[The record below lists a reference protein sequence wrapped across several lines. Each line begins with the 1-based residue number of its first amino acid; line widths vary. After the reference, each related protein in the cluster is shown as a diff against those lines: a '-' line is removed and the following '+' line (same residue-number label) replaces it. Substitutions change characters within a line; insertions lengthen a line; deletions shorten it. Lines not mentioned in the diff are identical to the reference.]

1 MTKRRNVL
9 FVVMDQMRADLLH
22 GAFANHVDLPNL
34 RALMGDA
41 VSFRRHYSVTNPC
54 GPSRASILTGKYAM
68 THRSVR
74 NGTPLPHD
82 TPNLATEVRK
92 AGYLPQ
98 LWGYT
103 DIAMDPRTL
112 PAGDPMLRTYEQVM
126 PGFVE
131 ALEMR
136 LEESWPWRS
145 HLAAKGYDF
154 GDGYEIFRPKGDR
167 VDSPALYAAE
177 DSDTAFLTD
186 RFLADIRARPAG
198 WFAHLT
204 YIRPHPPLVVPEPF
218 NTMYDPAS
226 LPSPRIVRDRASQA
240 ASHPFDGPLLEQKGA
255 KDQVVGLSGLKDT
268 PEKVAQL
275 RAIYL
280 ALASEVDQH
289 FGRIIAFLK
298 ETGQF
303 DNTLIV
309 VMADHGEMLGDH
321 HSWGKMHYYDAAYHT
336 PLIIRDPALKAGF
349 GREIDAPTESVDV
362 TPTILGLLGLDIPDT
377 MDGRSLAPFLRGEAP
392 DDWRDYSYSEL
403 DFGDPVDPTFWQTRL
418 GLDSDQ
424 TNFAILRGR
433 KHTLVHFNGGLPP
446 ILFDHESEG
455 EARNV
460 ANDPAASPI
469 LLEMTQR
476 LLNHRLTHSEGR
488 FARTMITAEGARR
501 APRVF

>member
-1 MTKRRNVL
+1 
-9 FVVMDQMRADLLH
+9 MDQMRGDLLH
-22 GAFANHVDLPNL
+22 GAFENHVDLPNL
-34 RALMGDA
+34 RALMGEA

-54 GPSRASILTGKYAM
+54 GPSRASLLSGKYAM
-68 THRSVR
+68 NHRSVR

-103 DIAMDPRTL
+103 DIAVDPRTVS
-112 PAGDPMLRTYEQVM
+112 AGDPTLTSYEQVI

-145 HLAAKGYDF
+145 HLAAKGYEF
-154 GDGYEIFRPKGDR
+154 GEGYEIFRPKGDT

-186 RFLADIRARPAG
+186 RFLSDIRARPPG

-204 YIRPHPPLVVPEPF
+204 YIRPHPPLVAPEPF
-218 NTMYDPAS
+218 NKMYDPAR
-226 LPSPRIVRDRASQA
+226 LPSHRIVRDRASHP
-240 ASHPFDGPLLEQKGA
+240 ASHPPDGPLLEQPRPAENVIGFP
-255 KDQVVGLSGLKDT
+255 DLEET
-268 PEKVAQL
+268 PENVAAL

-280 ALASEVDQH
+280 ALATEVDQH
-289 FGRIIAFLK
+289 FGRIIRFLK
-298 ETGQF
+298 DSGQY
-303 DNTLIV
+303 DDTLLV
-309 VMADHGEMLGDH
+309 VVADHGEMLGDH
-321 HSWGKMHYYDAAYHT
+321 HAWGKMHYYDAAYHT
-336 PLIIRDPALKAGF
+336 PLIIRDPALKEGF
-349 GREIDAPTESVDV
+349 GREVDAPTESVDV
-362 TPTILGLLGLDIPDT
+362 TPTILDLLGLDIPDT
-377 MDGRSLAPFLRGEAP
+377 MDGRSLAPFLRGKAP

-403 DFGDPVDPTFWQTRL
+403 DYGDPVEPTLWQTRL
-418 GLDSDQ
+418 GLDSDL

-433 KHTLVHFNGGLPP
+433 KHTLIHFNGGLPP
-446 ILFDHESEG
+446 ILFDHEDEG

-460 ANDPAASPI
+460 ANDPGASSI

-488 FARTMITAEGARR
+488 FARTMITAKGAQR
-501 APRVF
+501 AS